1 MRSDCADCNEGGKEK
16 LKKNRFMMAGVI
28 AVLLL
33 SSIVGTTEALAN
45 TLDDLKK
52 EQKQNNQKKSDLKS
66 SIQTKD
72 NAIKATKTEIQKFLD
87 QISKLNK
94 EIEETNAN
102 INRVIDN
109 INKTNEEIEAL
120 RASIKDLEKKIAER
134 DEVLRER
141 VRAMQVK
148 GGKVS
153 YVDVLLGANSFADF
167 IDRFSAVT
175 TLMDADRDI
184 MRKQKED
191 MDQLEAEKALVEKKL
206 AELQDNKAQ
215 LEKLKAGLEAKKQEK
230 NKVIDQLEAE
240 QERLSKEKKS
250 LEEDYH
256 EAIEVE
262 AELEKKVIAE
272 QKRIAEIARKEAE
285 RKRKEQEAAQAGKP
299 GSLPNV
305 SSGFWTKP
313 ANGRY
318 SSSFGWRVHPI
329 YGTKK
334 QHRGADLA
342 APIGTPVV
350 AAGDGVVN
358 YAGKMGGY
366 GNVIMITHSNNGNIF
381 TTVYAHLSQINASV
395 GQVVD
400 KGGRIGAVGN
410 TGASTGPHLHFEMHI
425 GNWTASGPSAVNP
438 LRYVSF

>member
-1 MRSDCADCNEGGKEK
+1 
-16 LKKNRFMMAGVI
+16 MASFVI
-28 AVLLL
+28 VLLL
-33 SSIVGTTEALAN
+33 SSVVGTTGALAS
-45 TLDDLKK
+45 TLNDLKK
-52 EQKQNNQKKSDLKS
+52 EQKQNANKKSNLNK
-66 SIQTKD
+66 SIQNKD
-72 NAIKATKTEIQKFLD
+72 HAIKTTETEIQKFLN

-94 EIEETNAN
+94 EMDETNTN
-102 INRVIDN
+102 MNRVISK
-109 INKTNEEIEAL
+109 INKTNDEIAEL
-120 RASIKDLEKKIAER
+120 RESIESLEKKIAER
-134 DEVLRER
+134 DVVLRER

-148 GGKVS
+148 GGQVS
-153 YVDVLLGANSFADF
+153 YIDVLLGANSFADF

-191 MDQLEAEKALVEKKL
+191 IEQLEAEKALVEKKL
-206 AELQDNKAQ
+206 EELEEAKAQ
-215 LEKLKAGLEAKKQEK
+215 LEKLKANLDRKKVEK
-230 NKVIDQLEAE
+230 SKVIDQLEAE
-240 QERLSKEKKS
+240 QNRLSKEKDQ
-250 LEEDYH
+250 LEEEFH
-256 EAIEVE
+256 EAIEIE

-285 RKRKEQEAAQAGKP
+285 RKAAERKRKAKEAAERAAAANRP
-299 GSLPNV
+299 SALPPV
-305 SSGFWTKP
+305 SNGFWTKP

-318 SSSFGWRVHPI
+318 SSSFGWRMHPI
-329 YGTKK
+329 YHTAR

-342 APIGTPVV
+342 VPIGSTVV

-358 YAGKMGGY
+358 YAGQMGGY
-366 GNVIMITHSNNGNIF
+366 GNVIMITHYNNGQTF
-381 TTVYAHLSQINASV
+381 TTVYAHLSSIGVSV

-400 KGGRIGAVGN
+400 KGTRIGASGN